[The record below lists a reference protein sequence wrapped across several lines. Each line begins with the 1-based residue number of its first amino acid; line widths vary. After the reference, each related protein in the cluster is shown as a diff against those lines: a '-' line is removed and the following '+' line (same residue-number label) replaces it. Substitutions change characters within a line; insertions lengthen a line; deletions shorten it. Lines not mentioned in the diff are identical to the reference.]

1 MAFVARLRVMFVVA
15 QDLILIKRHHQSV
28 LLFIQCLVLINLKL
42 VPLMHEMGADRC
54 SFSSRHFILFFYPF
68 VIFTLSC
75 DFSFCDHWHEIL
87 IMR

>member
-1 MAFVARLRVMFVVA
+1 MALVALFRVMLMMA
-15 QDLILIKRHHQSV
+15 QNLILIERHHQGV
-28 LLFIQCLVLINLKL
+28 LFFIQRIVLINLKL
-42 VPLMHEMGADRC
+42 VTLRHEMGADRR